1 MTGREYYLK
10 TCEKREKVIKELAEV
25 INRNSLEHV
34 GGATPDYVLA
44 EYLYS
49 CLENFGKCTL
59 LRDQHYGKKMA
70 ESYVNYLHKQD
81 RHK

>member
-1 MTGREYYLK
+1 MTEHEWLVK
-10 TCEKREKVIKELAEV
+10 LCEKKQKAIKEFVEV
-25 INRNSLEHV
+25 INGNSLEGI
-34 GGATPDYVLA
+34 GGDTPDYVLA